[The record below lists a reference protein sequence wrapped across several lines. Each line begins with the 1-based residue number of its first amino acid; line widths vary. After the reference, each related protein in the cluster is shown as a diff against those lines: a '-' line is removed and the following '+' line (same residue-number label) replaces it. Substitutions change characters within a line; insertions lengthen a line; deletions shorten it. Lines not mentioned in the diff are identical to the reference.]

1 MLQDRDIKATVYK
14 ISGSIPAGNYIQFPK
29 STSQSLS
36 LTGRF
41 IYLLLRPITGKYFV
55 IHLELVSNEGMLI
68 RLSFSNLFKEFKS
81 SSTWLQLPYAT
92 DKLDSKQPHV
102 NGELVLYCQRP
113 HSLSSLGGDS
123 WTILC
128 MDLLTTLREL
138 LHCSYSYV
146 KGIRLCGNLLVR
158 SIFTSDIRYLP
169 NIVEK
174 FGAAKFPKEMM
185 FHVPKGCVFSDL
197 YNFITFPPPLQHDMN
212 TSSGTKSKKHQV
224 TCKPADSE
232 NIKPDTIQ
240 NQVWILVLHIFL

>member
-1 MLQDRDIKATVYK
+1 MYK

-55 IHLELVSNEGMLI
+55 IHLELVSSEGMLI

-81 SSTWLQLPYAT
+81 SSTWLQLPYVT
-92 DKLDSKQPHV
+92 DKLDSKQPHM
-102 NGELVLYCQRP
+102 NGEPLVTRSVLTRP
-113 HSLSSLGGDS
+113 SPLGGDS

-128 MDLLTTLREL
+128 MDLLTTLREF

-158 SIFTSDIRYLP
+158 NIFTSDIRYLP
-169 NIVEK
+169 SVVEK
-174 FGAAKFPKEMM
+174 FGAAKLPKEMT
-185 FHVPKGCVFSDL
+185 FHVPKGCVFTDL
-197 YNFITFPPPLQHDMN
+197 YNFITFPPPQHNTN
-212 TSSGTKSKKHQV
+212 TSTVAAKSSKKHHV
-224 TCKPADSE
+224 ACKPADSE
-232 NIKPDTIQ
+232 NIEPDTIH
-240 NQVWILVLHIFL
+240 NQVCYINTTMFYS